1 METTTST
8 ATATEPR
15 QRMAVTA
22 EKKYVPVQR
31 TLIRHADQNNIKRST
46 FANILWEEALTAR
59 GIEIVG

>member
-22 EKKYVPVQR
+22 EKKYIPVQL
-31 TLIRHADQNNIKRST
+31 TLIRHADENHIKRST
-46 FANILWEEALTAR
+46 LANMLWEEALIAR